1 MTPEVQTERTLTEL
15 DHARLTK
22 LMAQTQ
28 RIASPAS
35 QAMQDLLENSDIV
48 EAPTVP
54 ATVVTMYTQVL
65 VRDTGGGEP
74 HKITL
79 CYPEDAEPAN
89 GFISVLSPIG
99 TSLLGLAVGETARW
113 RLPGGEERSAV
124 IESMLFQPEASG
136 DYTT

>member
-1 MTPEVQTERTLTEL
+1 MTHEVQTERTLTEL
-15 DHARLTK
+15 DYVRLTK
-22 LMAQTQ
+22 LLAQSP
-28 RIASPAS
+28 RLASPAS
-35 QAMQDLLENSDIV
+35 QAMHDLLENSDVV
-48 EAPTVP
+48 EAPAAP
-54 ATVVTMYTQVL
+54 ATLVTMYTQVQL
-65 VRDTGGGEP
+65 RDTTGGEP

-99 TSLLGLAVGETARW
+99 TSLLGLQVGETARW

-124 IESMLFQPEASG
+124 IESVLFQPEASG